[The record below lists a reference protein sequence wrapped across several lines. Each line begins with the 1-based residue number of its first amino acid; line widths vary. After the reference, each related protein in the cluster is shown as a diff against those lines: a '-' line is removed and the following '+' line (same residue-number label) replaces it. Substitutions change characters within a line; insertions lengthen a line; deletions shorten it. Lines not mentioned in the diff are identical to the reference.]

1 MKIKLLLI
9 LSGFILG
16 LFLFIGTSL
25 ATSGCCSWH
34 GGVSGCSNGRQVCND
49 GTYSPSCTCSGGYD
63 NDEESYLKYCTYKG
77 ERMTTTGTY
86 IAVLD
91 DLRIVL
97 TNVYQRDLERAI
109 TTDDVTYWADKL
121 SIDSRDCQQEK
132 YSEQI
137 IHDDII
143 KGEEYKKLQ
152 LLKAYK
158 TEIRSTFVS
167 ILGRPAIEEEVDYI
181 AKNESDINVVKEKLK
196 MTDEW
201 QKKNNWLG
209 FYASKYKWWLIGI
222 AGLLIYFG
230 IAYYSENK
238 KPK

>member
-1 MKIKLLLI
+1 MKLKLFLI
-9 LSGFILG
+9 LFFLIVLFSFSRVFAHSGR
-16 LFLFIGTSL
+16 TDS
-25 ATSGCCSWH
+25 SGCHNCYTSECYGEYH
-34 GGVSGCSNGRQVCND
+34 CHN
-49 GTYSPSCTCSGGYD
+49 GGYD
-63 NDEESYLKYCTYKG
+63 SGYDETDYTKYCIYKG
-77 ERMTTTGTY
+77 EKMTSVATY
-86 IAVLD
+86 VAVLD

-97 TNVYQRDLERAI
+97 TNVYQRDLERVI
-109 TTDDVTYWADKL
+109 TTDDVTYWSDKL

-143 KGEEYKKLQ
+143 TGEEYKKLQ
-152 LLKAYK
+152 ALKAYK
-158 TEIRSTFVS
+158 AEVRSAFVS
-167 ILGRPAIEEEVDYI
+167 VLGRPATEEEVDYV
-181 AKNESDINVVKEKLK
+181 AKNEGDINVVKENLK

-209 FYASKYKWWLIGI
+209 FYAAKYRWWLLGI

-238 KPK
+238 KSK